1 MSFALGGMLAGA
13 GQHLQQVAEEKRRLA
28 NDILK
33 ARANAQIRA
42 EAAAAKASGKS
53 GGKGGGGRSG
63 GKAGRGS
70 GFKLS
75 NSDEVRLKETYTS
88 LYGAPGEQDE
98 SQPTLIQFKSRVYD
112 LMREDD
118 SLSRMDAE
126 QLAASQWVGK
136 EKTEMVD
143 VERGALN
150 LMRYIDGPT
159 YQEPKTTMH
168 YGFDA
173 ALGEDAQDKAQTST
187 PSAPTAAPAPAAAPQ
202 VSADQALAEARN
214 AIAQGADR
222 NTVIQRLRSMG
233 IDPKGL

>member
-13 GQHLQQVAEEKRRLA
+13 GRHLQQVAEEKRRLA
-28 NDILK
+28 NGILK
-33 ARANAQIRA
+33 AKANAQIKA
-42 EAAAAKASGKS
+42 EAAAAK
-53 GGKGGGGRSG
+53 GGRGRSG

-98 SQPTLIQFKSRVYD
+98 SQPSLIQFKSRVVD
-112 LMREDD
+112 LMREDG

-126 QLAASQWVGK
+126 QLAASQWGGK
-136 EKTEMVD
+136 ETTEMVD
-143 VERGALN
+143 VERGVLN
-150 LMRYIDGPT
+150 PMRYIDGPT
-159 YQEPKTTMH
+159 YQEPKSTMN
-168 YGFDA
+168 YGFGA

-187 PSAPTAAPAPAAAPQ
+187 PSAPAAAPQ

-214 AIAQGADR
+214 VIAQGADR
-222 NTVIQRLRSMG
+222 NAVIQRLRSMG